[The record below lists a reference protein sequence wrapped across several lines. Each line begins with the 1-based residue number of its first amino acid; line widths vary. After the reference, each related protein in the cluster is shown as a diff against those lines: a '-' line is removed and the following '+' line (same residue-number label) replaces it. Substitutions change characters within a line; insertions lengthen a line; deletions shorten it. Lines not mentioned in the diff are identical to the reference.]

1 MVSGDLQKG
10 QLSGFWKWE
19 CCLSPV
25 DHSLAVNL
33 STGRSRVMFKELT
46 AFVASYH
53 ATLSKTSV
61 VRLQLSFR
69 NFLKSGR

>member
-10 QLSGFWKWE
+10 QLSGFWKWV

-25 DHSLAVNL
+25 NHSLAVDL
-33 STGRSRVMFKELT
+33 STGRRRVMFRELT

-53 ATLSKTSV
+53 ATFLKTSV

-69 NFLKSGR
+69 IFF